1 MKKTIIRLLLLIV
14 LFASSQSVSARVTL
28 PSILSDNLV
37 LQQKTIVNI
46 WGNATPGEKISVKPS
61 WTSKPELT
69 VADKEGK
76 WKLKIKT
83 PASVRNQSISIQGEN
98 TLVINNVLIGEVWLC
113 TGQSNMEFP
122 VAKDK
127 GWRTG
132 ILNEEEEMKDANYP
146 DIRLFIVEH
155 QLATDGEM
163 ENCVGEWKP
172 CNKEN
177 LEKFSAVGFVFGR
190 KLYKELK
197 TPVGLIQSTW
207 GGTHAESWTRME
219 VMKNNPLYA
228 DVLVDFRK
236 EKATGNNLCKIPS
249 TLWNGMIAPICNYT
263 MKGNIWYQGESNSI
277 RYEKYQEVFTNM
289 IQSWRQEFKQPTLP
303 FYFVQIAPQY
313 KQPAGIREAQLNTW
327 KSVKNTGMA
336 VITDAGDS
344 TDIHPRNKLVTGER
358 LAAWALAKDYHKKTT
373 YSGPLYKSMHAT
385 GDKVILT
392 FDYSESG
399 LDSKGQTLKGFL
411 VAGTDHRFYP
421 AIATIV
427 NNKVELTSP
436 EVKSPVAV
444 RYAWGTYF
452 RVNLFNKAG
461 FPASPFRTDNFA
473 KDTYARHF
481 ADSEIRRFPK
491 AWQLD
496 YGKRIFFG
504 YSQGVGCSAMLQLW
518 KATGDDRY
526 FEYVKQYADSVIN
539 TKGNI
544 YLYNAESQNLDF
556 IEPGN
561 MLFDVYKKTGD
572 EKYKIAMDTLI
583 DQLKS
588 QPRTSDGGFWHKKI
602 YKDQM
607 WLDGI
612 YMASPFMAHYGSAFH
627 KPEWIDEAIKQITL
641 CHLHTFDPKTGLYY
655 HAWDES
661 KSQRWSDPV
670 TGVSPNFWGRS
681 IGWYFMAVVDAMDYI
696 PENHPRRGELIS
708 IIQGL
713 ADALPNYQASNGLW
727 SQVIDQPTRKGNF
740 PEASVTTQ
748 CMYALAKAV
757 NKGYID
763 KKYKA
768 YAEKAF
774 NGIIDN
780 LLVENMDGTLTL
792 TRCCAVGGLG
802 GTPYRDGSFE
812 YYTGEKIRDNDAKAT
827 GPFIMGCMELN
838 K

>member
-1 MKKTIIRLLLLIV
+1 MKKAFLPILLAIV
-14 LFASSQSVSARVTL
+14 LFVCLPAVNAIVTL

-37 LQQKTIVNI
+37 LQQKTTVNI
-46 WGNATPGEKISVKPS
+46 WGNASPGEKISVKPS
-61 WTSKPELT
+61 WNSKPTHT
-69 VADKEGK
+69 VTNKEGK
-76 WKLKIKT
+76 WDIKIKT
-83 PASVRNQSISIQGEN
+83 PAASRNQSITIQGEN
-98 TLVINNVLIGEVWLC
+98 SLLISNILIGEVWLC

-122 VAKDK
+122 VAKTQ

-132 ILNEEEEMKDANYP
+132 ILNQEEELKDADYP
-146 DIRLFIVEH
+146 EIRLFIVEH
-155 QLATDGEM
+155 QLAPDHEM
-163 ENCVGEWKP
+163 DNCNGKWMV

-177 LEKFSAVGFVFGR
+177 IKTFSAVGFVFGR

-197 TPVGLIQSTW
+197 TPIGLIQSTW
-207 GGTHAESWTRME
+207 GGTHAESWTKMD
-219 VMKNNPLYA
+219 VMKSNPLYA

-236 EKATGNNLCKIPS
+236 ETATGNNLCKIPA
-249 TLWNGMIAPICNYT
+249 TLWNGMIAPIRRYT
-263 MKGNIWYQGESNSI
+263 LKGNIWYQGETNSI
-277 RYEKYQEVFTNM
+277 RYEKYQQVFTNM
-289 IQSWRQEFKQPTLP
+289 IQSWREEFQQPALP

-313 KQPAGIREAQLNTW
+313 RQPAGIREAQLNNW
-327 KSVKNTGMA
+327 KSVKNTGMV

-358 LAAWALAKDYHKKTT
+358 LAAWALAKDYNKKVE
-373 YSGPLYKSMHAT
+373 YSGPLYKSMSIQA
-385 GDKVILT
+385 DKVTLS
-392 FDYSESG
+392 FDYAPDG
-399 LDSKGQTLKGFL
+399 LDSKGQPLTGFL
-411 VAGTDHRFYP
+411 VAGKDQRFYP
-421 AIATIV
+421 ATATIIK
-427 NNKVELTSP
+427 NNVEVISP
-436 EVKSPVAV
+436 EVKNPIAV
-444 RYAWGTYF
+444 RYACGTYF

-461 FPASPFRTDNFA
+461 FPASPFRTDSFA
-473 KDTYARHF
+473 KDSYARRF

-496 YGKRIFFG
+496 YGKRMFFG

-518 KATGDDRY
+518 KSTGDDRY

-539 TKGNI
+539 SQGDI
-544 YLYNAESQNLDF
+544 HLYSSESQNLDF
-556 IEPGN
+556 IEAGN

-572 EKYKIAMDTLI
+572 NKYKIAMDQLI
-583 DQLKS
+583 EQLKK

-602 YKDQM
+602 YEHQM

-612 YMASPFMAHYGSAFH
+612 FMASPFMAHYGATFN

-641 CHLHTFDPKTGLYY
+641 CHQHTFDPKTGLYH

-661 KSQRWSDPV
+661 KSQKWANPA
-670 TGVSPNFWGRS
+670 TGLSPNFWGRS
-681 IGWYFMAVVDAMDYI
+681 IGWYFMAVVDALDYI
-696 PENHPRRGELIS
+696 PADYPRRGELIA

-713 ADALPNYQASNGLW
+713 ADSLPAYQVNGLW
-727 SQVIDQPTRKGNF
+727 SQVIDQPKRKGNY

-763 KKYKA
+763 KKYRVFAK
-768 YAEKAF
+768 KAF
-774 NGIIDN
+774 NGITDR

-802 GTPYRDGSFE
+802 GNPYRDGSFE
-812 YYTGEKIRDNDAKAT
+812 YYIGEKIRDNDAKAT
-827 GPFIMGCMELN
+827 GPFIMGCIELN